1 MNNPFSLE
9 GKTVLVTGAASGIG
23 KATAI
28 QCAEMGA
35 RVIIVDLNEQG
46 LQETQKLIE
55 REDTECRALDLTNLD
70 KLIEMV
76 GSLPKLDG
84 LASNAGM
91 VLSLLAKFSEPK
103 DMERIFSINTFSHIN
118 LVQQL
123 IVQKKLNKGASIV
136 FTSSMSGVYCGL
148 AGGSLYGA
156 TKSAILGYTKAL
168 AIELAPRGIR
178 VNTVH
183 PGGILTEMLK
193 AVYAATP
200 ALWDR
205 VKETS
210 PLAPHVADPID
221 IANGVLF
228 LASDEARCVT
238 GAELVIDCGYMAH

>member
-84 LASNAGM
+84 VVSNAGI

-103 DMERIFSINTFSHIN
+103 DMERIFNINTFSHIN

-178 VNTVH
+178 VNTIH
-183 PGGILTEMLK
+183 PGMIETPLTSGTVLSKELLEEDAK
-193 AVYAATP
+193 NYLLGRYGKPEEIAYSIVYLLSDATVWMTGTQ
-200 ALWDR
+200 LLIDGGYS
-205 VKETS
+205 VK
-210 PLAPHVADPID
+210 
-221 IANGVLF
+221 
-228 LASDEARCVT
+228 
-238 GAELVIDCGYMAH
+238 